1 MTRLQYFCDG
11 ISIILVRNDFPL
23 QMKLQ
28 WRVFLIAWGK
38 EITALICTYID
49 FRTLSNRH
57 QWSIRII
64 YSVFCSKWKNIMKNT
79 ITNAVVVPLSCR
91 IVARSISPSPRLL
104 KELNILQSLY
114 LDFDDFF
121 IDRMIEVL
129 GEEYV
134 KVLCLFNYYWLRPLY
149 FN

>member
-1 MTRLQYFCDG
+1 
-11 ISIILVRNDFPL
+11 
-23 QMKLQ
+23 
-28 WRVFLIAWGK
+28 
-38 EITALICTYID
+38 
-49 FRTLSNRH
+49 
-57 QWSIRII
+57 
-64 YSVFCSKWKNIMKNT
+64 MKNT

-134 KVLCLFNYYWLRPLY
+134 KVLCLFNYY
-149 FN
+149 